1 MMYRYIK
8 VYYTLIDLV
17 AIPDF
22 SSGAME
28 NWGLITYRM
37 TAVLY
42 DPKHSSSRDK
52 EWVAIVVAHE
62 LAHQVRFPSN
72 LHRELFVCLFYP
84 NCQY

>member
-1 MMYRYIK
+1 MDM
-8 VYYTLIDLV
+8 VLTDLV

-42 DPKHSSSRDK
+42 DPVHSSTRDK
-52 EWVAIVVAHE
+52 EWVANVVAHE
-62 LAHQVRFPSN
+62 LAHQVQTTTNNNRLACEVS
-72 LHRELFVCLFYP
+72 L
-84 NCQY
+84 

>member
-1 MMYRYIK
+1 MDM
-8 VYYTLIDLV
+8 VLTDLV

-42 DPKHSSSRDK
+42 DPVHSSTRDK

-62 LAHQVRFPSN
+62 LAHQVQTTTNNNR
-72 LHRELFVCLFYP
+72 LACEVLL
-84 NCQY
+84 